1 MHLIHVFIISIQG
14 DQSLLT
20 HSSDIDDLLEGSLV
34 GVGLELALLAD
45 SRNGEV
51 AFLILGHV
59 AGIQELL
66 DQGGSRVARRL
77 LVLHHLDLD
86 LHGLV
91 VGELGRDL
99 LLLEERGLLLFLDLL
114 LGASS
119 FATRLEQVGRDTLVC
134 YGNEGD
140 EEEEDFEGTYC

>member
-1 MHLIHVFIISIQG
+1 MLLLHFLTISIQG
-14 DQSLLT
+14 DQSLLA

-45 SRNGEV
+45 SWNGEV
-51 AFLILGHV
+51 AFLVLGHV

-77 LVLHHLDLD
+77 LILHHLDFD

-114 LGASS
+114 LGPSA
-119 FATRLEQVGRDTLVC
+119 FAARLEEVRGHALVG
-134 YGNEGD
+134 
-140 EEEEDFEGTYC
+140 

>member
-1 MHLIHVFIISIQG
+1 MLLIHFLTISLQG
-14 DQSLLT
+14 DQSLLA

-45 SRNGEV
+45 SWNGEV
-51 AFLILGHV
+51 AFLVLGHV

-114 LGASS
+114 LGPSAL
-119 FATRLEQVGRDTLVC
+119 AARLEEVGGHALV
-134 YGNEGD
+134 G
-140 EEEEDFEGTYC
+140 